1 MEEPSFNILENIFYE
16 HEPRNIIGFC
26 KIFNSIESN
35 NILWL
40 NSYFIKEFSLKLDSF
55 NKGLRAINE
64 NNEVILEFRQ
74 WRKDLIGN
82 GASFVGHD
90 SNIAKLEGCDLL
102 LREDY
107 FEELYDFFPELIIRT
122 EKLGL

>member
-1 MEEPSFNILENIFYE
+1 M
-16 HEPRNIIGFC
+16 
-26 KIFNSIESN
+26 NSIETTH
-35 NILWL
+35 ILWL

-64 NNEVILEFRQ
+64 NNEVVLEFRQ

-90 SNIAKLEGCDLL
+90 SNIATFEGCDLL

-107 FEELYDFFPELIIRT
+107 FEELCNIFPELIIRV
-122 EKLGL
+122 EKIES